1 MDTIGVIGA
10 GTMGAGI
17 AQVAA
22 SHDTNVLLMD
32 ATRERTEAA
41 IAGIG
46 KRLDRLAEK
55 GRISPQ
61 EAEGIKER
69 LEPVTDPAAFAD
81 ADFVIEAVLEDLT
94 IKEAVFR
101 DVLPHLR
108 DGAFLATNTSS
119 LSVGAIGDA
128 IGAPEHTVGMHFFNP
143 VPLMPLVE
151 IISGAATDAAI
162 ADRAFD
168 TAKRWGK
175 TVVRAAD
182 TPGFI
187 VNRVARGFYLEGLR
201 MLGEGIAPID
211 AIDAAIKTLGSFRMG
226 PFELMDLVGIDVNYP
241 VSVSVWEQL
250 DKPTRLTPHPI
261 QRDLYES
268 GRLGRKSGSGAYDYS
283 GDTPVPAIA
292 VDPAPLALG
301 DAASAALD
309 AFVRGATDVD
319 GDATARYV
327 FARILATIINEAG
340 LALDDGVAT
349 ASDIDLAMQK
359 GTNYPRGPIEWAD
372 AIGRPSVVAW
382 LEALDE
388 AAGDGRFRPAAAL
401 RG

>member
-22 SHDTNVLLMD
+22 SHDTKVLLMD
-32 ATRERTEAA
+32 ATRERTDAA

-46 KRLDRLAEK
+46 KRLDRLVEK
-55 GRISPQ
+55 GRIDPQ
-61 EAEGIKER
+61 DAEAIKQR
-69 LEPVTDPAAFAD
+69 VAPVTDPAAFAE
-81 ADFVIEAVLEDLT
+81 ADFVIEAVLEDIQVKAT
-94 IKEAVFR
+94 VFG

-128 IGAPEHTVGMHFFNP
+128 IGAAERTVGMHFFNP

-151 IISGAATDAAI
+151 IISGAATDPAI

-168 TAKRWGK
+168 IAKRWGK

-211 AIDAAIKTLGSFRMG
+211 AIDRAIKTLGGFRMG

-250 DKPTRLTPHPI
+250 DKPVRLTPHPI

-268 GRLGRKSGSGAYDYS
+268 GRLGRKAGSGAYDYS

-292 VDPAPLALG
+292 VDPAPLVLD
-301 DAASAALD
+301 DAMTASLD

-319 GDATARYV
+319 GDPIARYAFGRV
-327 FARILATIINEAG
+327 LATIINEAG

-349 ASDIDLAMQK
+349 AGDIDLAMKK
-359 GTNYPRGPIEWAD
+359 GTNYPRGPLEWAN
-372 AIGRPSVVAW
+372 AIGRPAVVAW
-382 LEALDE
+382 LDALDR
-388 AAGDGRFRPAAAL
+388 AAGDGRFRAAASL